1 MKIVI
6 KFGGTSVGNGKR
18 INKVCDFVSKLN
30 EKNQII
36 VVSSA
41 LHSTTD
47 ELVKLAESAKK
58 GKMELEV
65 FDIITQRHKKTASEI
80 IHDKKIQNELLESI
94 SVLLEELEKTVNG
107 VITVKELSNKTL
119 DKILSFGE
127 RLAVLIISAK
137 LRDAG
142 IE

>member
-1 MKIVI
+1 MEFGTGSGVILIYLSKKFPNSKIIGV
-6 KFGGTSVGNGKR
+6 
-18 INKVCDFVSKLN
+18 
-30 EKNQII
+30 EKNI
-36 VVSSA
+36 
-41 LHSTTD
+41 

-119 DKILSFGE
+119 DKISIVILLF
-127 RLAVLIISAK
+127 VLVFP
-137 LRDAG
+137 G
-142 IE
+142 P